1 VIIAD
6 TSVWVEFLRNR
17 EPVHARLKELLERG
31 SVLGAE
37 CIFGELLSGARSRRE
52 NDLIESYWKSVPKID
67 ETGIWI
73 EAGRLSASRSLHAR
87 GAGLVDAA
95 ILAFAARTNAK
106 IWTLDRRLLD
116 AAAEKGIS
124 PEARGGQRP

>member
-31 SVLGAE
+31 SVIGAE
-37 CIFGELLSGARSRRE
+37 CIFGELLSGARSARE
-52 NDLIESYWKSVPKID
+52 TGLIESYWKSLPRID
-67 ETGIWI
+67 ETGIWMD
-73 EAGRLSASRSLHAR
+73 AGRLSASRGLHAR
-87 GAGLVDAA
+87 GVGLVDAA
-95 ILAFAARTNAK
+95 ALALANRTGAE

-116 AAAEKGIS
+116 AAGEKGIS
-124 PEARGGQRP
+124 PARGGPRP